1 VGHSYFTIGHSTR
14 SLDAFI
20 AMLRENGV
28 NLVADVR
35 TVPRSRTNPQFNG
48 DRLPQTLAAEVI
60 EYHHIPKLG
69 GLRGKPKGQQESPN
83 SFWTND
89 SFRNYA
95 DYALTEPFREGLSQL
110 GSLHSQHV
118 CAIMCAE
125 AVWWRCHRRI
135 ITDYL
140 IASGETVRHI
150 LAPHRVEKAAMT
162 SAARV
167 RPDGTLIYPA
177 EPQR

>member
-1 VGHSYFTIGHSTR
+1 MSHRYFTIGHSTR
-14 SLDAFI
+14 SLETFI
-20 AMLRENGV
+20 PMLQENGV
-28 NLVADVR
+28 NLLTDVR
-35 TVPRSRTNPQFNG
+35 TVPRSRANPQF
-48 DRLPQTLAAEVI
+48 DRDQLPQALAAEGI
-60 EYHHIPKLG
+60 EYRHIPKLG
-69 GLRGKPKGQQESPN
+69 GLRGKPKGQQDSPN

-95 DYALTEPFREGLSQL
+95 DYALTEPFRDGLAQL
-110 GSLHSQHV
+110 RILHRLHV

-150 LAPHRVEKAAMT
+150 MAPHRTEQAAMT
-162 SAARV
+162 SAAQV
-167 RPDGTLIYPA
+167 QPDGRLIYPA
-177 EPQR
+177 ELDR